1 VSQTHPVRDRIRQ
14 ILKEHGQLGCD
25 ATTLDD
31 GADLYAAGM
40 SSRASVSV
48 MLALESTF
56 DLEFPDDMLRR
67 DVFES
72 VAAIATAID
81 RIRGG
86 A

>member
-1 VSQTHPVRDRIRQ
+1 VRQSQPLRDQVRQ

-25 ATTLDD
+25 VASLAD

-48 MLALESTF
+48 MLALESAF
-56 DLEFPDDMLRR
+56 DVEFPDDMLRR

-72 VAAIATAID
+72 IAAIASAID
-81 RIRGG
+81 RIRG
-86 A
+86 AA